1 MTANGAINGSVSSDY
16 PDEEVD
22 HKEDIEREV
31 DLLRGAVCPL
41 LTRLNRLSVNTP
53 KYTLRLKYSATMQ
66 AQERKVIYIP
76 HGDAK
81 RVGLPV
87 LCRNNSVTL
96 RAVCLNYYFHIH
108 FRHVTAPDKLSYAI
122 TILLS
127 ELDHHHL
134 YQVTYQV
141 RPHLD

>member
-1 MTANGAINGSVSSDY
+1 VTANGAINGSVSSDY

-81 RVGLPV
+81 TG
-87 LCRNNSVTL
+87 
-96 RAVCLNYYFHIH
+96 
-108 FRHVTAPDKLSYAI
+108 
-122 TILLS
+122 
-127 ELDHHHL
+127 
-134 YQVTYQV
+134 
-141 RPHLD
+141 RPTRSMSK